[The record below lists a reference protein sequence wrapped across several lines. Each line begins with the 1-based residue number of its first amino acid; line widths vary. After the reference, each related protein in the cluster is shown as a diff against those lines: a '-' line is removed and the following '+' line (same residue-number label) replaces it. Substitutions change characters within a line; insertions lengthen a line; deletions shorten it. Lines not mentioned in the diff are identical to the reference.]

1 MFNSNNN
8 LPNNHHNSSSS
19 SHSNNNNNI
28 SSKKCFRNLLIY
40 HNKMKSKNLK
50 LAKKLIYSKTFN
62 NLKNSLFKLNKHNNN
77 KLNNAK
83 I

>member
-62 NLKNSLFKLNKHNNN
+62 NLKN
-77 KLNNAK
+77 